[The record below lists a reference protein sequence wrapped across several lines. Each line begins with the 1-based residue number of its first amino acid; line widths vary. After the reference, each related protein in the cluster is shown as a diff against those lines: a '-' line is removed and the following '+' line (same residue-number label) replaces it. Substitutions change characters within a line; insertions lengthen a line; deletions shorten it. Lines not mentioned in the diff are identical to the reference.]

1 MPGGT
6 AAAPLIPAPSEAWFA
21 FKVRDE
27 HCPRCMPILLGQAEV
42 PVWHPWA
49 VLALLA
55 VVIILFATEKLRID
69 FIALLGV
76 AALIGLGVLTPE
88 QAFAGFGNITIVVL
102 ASVFIIGAA
111 LQETGVLDLVGT
123 HLVRWLPRGEFWL
136 VLALMVVTAALSAF
150 MNNTSV
156 TAMLI
161 PLVVGVARRT
171 DVSPSRLLMP
181 MAFASILGGTCTLI
195 GTSTNV
201 AVSGYL
207 SKWSGMEPFGLFEMT
222 HIGVILVLAGVLF
235 MTLIGRHLL
244 PRHPGEDLA
253 DDFGIRGFLSEIV
266 LLPGS
271 PLVGR
276 TVMDSDLA
284 RMEFRILKVV
294 RNGRG
299 FVPDAGTV
307 LEEGDVLLVT
317 GNMGNLMKVK
327 ATEGI
332 EIRPELKL
340 GDAELR
346 KAGLELAE
354 VVVSPRSNLIG
365 RTLREARFQQEFRL
379 TVLAIYRLGQSL
391 RDRISRIRLR
401 AGDLLLVQGQ
411 PEALEVVRR
420 RRELAVLAERGPAHP
435 SRRKAG
441 IAVGIFAV
449 ALLAGG
455 LDIVPVSACF
465 LVAALSMV
473 LAGCLRPLRVYDHV
487 EWRLLAV
494 IASMMAFG
502 EAMQITGAAGMLA
515 DLVVSA
521 LGRHGGIPVLAGY
534 CLLTILLSQ
543 PMSNAAAA
551 LVVLPV
557 ALPTAIEMQL
567 DPRAFAMAI
576 MLSASISM
584 ATPLEPSC
592 VLVYGPGKYRFM
604 DYLKVGFPLT
614 LLLLVILIALL
625 PRWWPLQVAPS

>member
-1 MPGGT
+1 
-6 AAAPLIPAPSEAWFA
+6 
-21 FKVRDE
+21 
-27 HCPRCMPILLGQAEV
+27 MPILLGQAEV